1 MAEKVPIRA
10 IYDGSDTCGL
20 SELRDGE
27 VVGVEHGGLGAC
39 TFTADGVLLGNTQ
52 GAVQVSSALT
62 TNGQLLIGGTSGPAV
77 ANITGT
83 ANEVDITNGDGTIA
97 IGLPATVCVTTKVI
111 SPALCIAS
119 QYVLPSADGSAG
131 QVMCTDGSGGIAFA
145 TNTPSSP
152 GGSDTYVQ
160 FNDGSSFGGSANF
173 TWDDTTLK
181 ATNLCT
187 TANAVIGGDLTI
199 AGDDLTMGTNTSGA
213 LLVADGTNFNP
224 VVMSGDT
231 SISTAGAVTLA
242 ATNTNLTTLANVT
255 TVGTIGSG
263 TWQGTAIA
271 TGYIATTLTGK
282 TLTTATLTSPVLNG
296 TLSGTAFLDE
306 DNMASDSAI
315 AAASQQSIKAYVDA
329 VSSGLDMKASSHAAT
344 TSAFDSAAYDNGSS
358 GVGATLCNS
367 HYFAFSALSI
377 DGQTMVAG
385 ERVLVKNQ
393 TAACHNGIYTVTT
406 VGDGSTRW
414 IITRATDFDSST
426 EVTSGA
432 FTFIE
437 TGSTNGDQGFVMTA
451 DGTITIGTTAINWTQ
466 FSGAGQITAG
476 AGMTKS
482 GNTLNVIAGSNIT
495 VNADDVALSTTI
507 TGLSALT
514 STNLTGTLQTAA
526 QANVTSVGTL
536 TSLNSSGDVSFDG
549 GTFVFNESGA
559 NKDFRIEGDTATN
572 LFITDASTD
581 RIGIGTATPSH
592 LLDIEGVG
600 HAATCF
606 VSADLCATTKV
617 VAAAICM
624 GGGYALP
631 TSDGTA
637 GYILCTDGSGAVS
650 FAEAAS
656 SGHTIAE
663 DGSTLADRTC
673 LNFCGTGVT
682 VTDCSTTNSTDVK
695 VDATG
700 ACMPIRVSAGTQ
712 CYACLATAT
721 IAAPCLQCDSAPKLG
736 GSLDVNSNSIIS
748 ASNGNI
754 PITPNGSG
762 IVIIDGLCHP
772 IADGSAGQLL
782 CTDGSAALKFA
793 TATAGVTLAG
803 STNNTIAT
811 VTGANALAGE
821 ANLTFNGTTLAV
833 TGAATVSTDLTVATD
848 AFFVDAS
855 ADYAGIGVGTLN
867 AFRTNFTGL
876 QVGYAGSLT
885 ASKADGAGSAVWLGS
900 NVYYNGSAFKYINS
914 ASDEASLL
922 SMQDGGL
929 LFQNAPVGTAAGADA
944 TLTSRFSIS
953 SAGNVGIGTTAP
965 NARLT
970 IWNSDVGTAEPHADA
985 DEFVIEGSASSG
997 RNTGM
1002 SILACCEGMA
1012 TINAGTCASNAYG
1025 MIQWNMST
1033 GCFCFNNNGVNYFHM
1048 DYLGNA
1054 NFCNQTSGG
1063 AGMSIAS
1070 GSTTIPRGL
1079 AINFLCTTCTCQNS
1093 YYAYWYGGAGEKFIV
1108 MATGNVTNANN
1119 SYGAISDE
1127 NRKQD
1132 ITDARSYWDDF
1143 KGIRFRKFRFKSDVK
1158 EDANA
1163 PELFGVVAQ
1172 ELETVFPGLVE
1183 ESTDKADREVP
1194 SLDKDGN
1201 QTHTTNEEGEQV
1213 PDTESKLTDLDTTTK
1228 SVKYSVLSQIGLKVI
1243 QELQIRLEA
1252 AESKATAQ
1260 EAEIAI
1266 LKG

>member
-329 VSSGLDMKASSHAAT
+329 VSSGLDMKASSHVAT

-367 HYFAFSALSI
+367 QAFGFSALSI

-414 IITRATDFDSST
+414 VITRATDFDSST

-650 FAEAAS
+650 FAEAQA
-656 SGHTIAE
+656 GHTIAE

-673 LNFCGTGVT
+673 LNFCGSAVT
-682 VTDCSTTNSTDVK
+682 VTDCSATNSTDVK

-721 IAAPCLQCDSAPKLG
+721 IAAPCLQCDSGPKLG
-736 GSLDVNSNSIIS
+736 GNLDVNSNSIIS

-821 ANLTFNGTTLAV
+821 ANLTFTGTTLTV
-833 TGAATVSTDLTVATD
+833 NIGASNDDNL
-848 AFFVDAS
+848 
-855 ADYAGIGVGTLN
+855 ILN
-867 AFRTNFTGL
+867 AD
-876 QVGYAGSLT
+876 AGWNPKLT
-885 ASKADGAGSAVWLGS
+885 
-900 NVYYNGSAFKYINS
+900 YT
-914 ASDEASLL
+914 E
-922 SMQDGGL
+922 
-929 LFQNAPVGTAAGADA
+929 AGAVKAGVEWDA
-944 TLTSRFSIS
+944 GACKMRLQTGGTTNAIVIDCNQR
-953 SAGNVGIGTTAP
+953 VGIGTATMAQKLDVRADTSGLEVVTICNAATCGRGIYLNVGCGNASHGIITAQNNP
-965 NARLT
+965 GTAMFKFT
-970 IWNSDVGTAEPHADA
+970 GAGDVGIGTSVPTVGRLHVLKGTSTGGQACSTVGGTLVVESCDNNPGIDIIASNAGYGQLIFRGTSTGGGGFNENVRMAGGYNGGSPRFDIS
-985 DEFVIEGSASSG
+985 VGSAS
-997 RNTGM
+997 N
-1002 SILACCEGMA
+1002 MA
-1012 TINAGTCASNAYG
+1012 TFL
-1025 MIQWNMST
+1025 ST
-1033 GCFCFNNNGVNYFHM
+1033 GAVSFSGAVSKGSGSFRIKHPLESRDGHDLVHSFVEGPQADLIYRGVTQLVDGSAEINV
-1048 DYLGNA
+1048 D
-1054 NFCNQTSGG
+1054 TE
-1063 AGMSIAS
+1063 AGMTEGTFAVLN
-1070 GSTTIPRGL
+1070 R
-1079 AINFLCTTCTCQNS
+1079 CTQ
-1093 YYAYWYGGAGEKFIV
+1093 
-1108 MATGNVTNANN
+1108 
-1119 SYGAISDE
+1119 
-1127 NRKQD
+1127 
-1132 ITDARSYWDDF
+1132 
-1143 KGIRFRKFRFKSDVK
+1143 
-1158 EDANA
+1158 
-1163 PELFGVVAQ
+1163 
-1172 ELETVFPGLVE
+1172 VF
-1183 ESTDKADREVP
+1183 
-1194 SLDKDGN
+1194 
-1201 QTHTTNEEGEQV
+1201 TTNESNWDAVRGSIEGNTLTIESNVTDSTACISWMVVGERQDQHMY
-1213 PDTESKLTDLDTTTK
+1213 DTEWTDSD
-1228 SVKYSVLSQIGLKVI
+1228 GRVI
-1243 QELQIRLEA
+1243 IEPETVPPV
-1252 AESKATAQ
+1252 ENY
-1260 EAEIAI
+1260 
-1266 LKG
+1266 

>member
-1 MAEKVPIRA
+1 
-10 IYDGSDTCGL
+10 
-20 SELRDGE
+20 
-27 VVGVEHGGLGAC
+27 
-39 TFTADGVLLGNTQ
+39 
-52 GAVQVSSALT
+52 
-62 TNGQLLIGGTSGPAV
+62 
-77 ANITGT
+77 
-83 ANEVDITNGDGTIA
+83 
-97 IGLPATVCVTTKVI
+97 
-111 SPALCIAS
+111 
-119 QYVLPSADGSAG
+119 LPSADGSAG
-131 QVMCTDGSGGIAFA
+131 QVMCTDGLGGIAFA

-187 TANAVIGGDLTI
+187 TANAVLGGDLTI

-329 VSSGLDMKASSHAAT
+329 VSSGLDMKASSHVAT

-367 HYFAFSALSI
+367 QAFGFSALSI

-414 IITRATDFDSST
+414 VITRATDFDSST

-650 FAEAAS
+650 FAAAAS

-673 LNFCGTGVT
+673 LNFCGSAVT
-682 VTDCSTTNSTDVK
+682 VTDCSATNSTDVK

-721 IAAPCLQCDSAPKLG
+721 IAAPCLQCDSGPKLG
-736 GSLDVNSNSIIS
+736 GNLDVNSNSIIS

-811 VTGANALAGE
+811 VTGANALIGE
-821 ANLTFNGTTLAV
+821 ANLTFDGTTLTVGTSIAATADTNTSIGFPGSDV
-833 TGAATVSTDLTVATD
+833 MTFSTGGTEALRINNEGVLGIKTTPLAGWHTDHGVLQIGTGALW
-848 AFFVDAS
+848 VDPHDETAASNMLFLSNNLYRDS
-855 ADYAGIGVGTLN
+855 ADEWRYIVTDEATRYYSTGGEHYFDTAPSGSAGAAASFTNRMKIANTGKLTATGSAATSAHTFAQSNADPHGVYIH
-867 AFRTNFTGL
+867 FTG
-876 QVGYAGSLT
+876 
-885 ASKADGAGSAVWLGS
+885 ASPDS
-900 NVYYNGSAFKYINS
+900 
-914 ASDEASLL
+914 
-922 SMQDGGL
+922 
-929 LFQNAPVGTAAGADA
+929 
-944 TLTSRFSIS
+944 
-953 SAGNVGIGTTAP
+953 
-965 NARLT
+965 NARYFLRGDDTTTTRFFIYSDGDMANHDGTYGT
-970 IWNSDVGTAEPHADA
+970 ISDV
-985 DEFVIEGSASSG
+985 
-997 RNTGM
+997 
-1002 SILACCEGMA
+1002 
-1012 TINAGTCASNAYG
+1012 
-1025 MIQWNMST
+1025 
-1033 GCFCFNNNGVNYFHM
+1033 
-1048 DYLGNA
+1048 
-1054 NFCNQTSGG
+1054 
-1063 AGMSIAS
+1063 
-1070 GSTTIPRGL
+1070 
-1079 AINFLCTTCTCQNS
+1079 
-1093 YYAYWYGGAGEKFIV
+1093 KF
-1108 MATGNVTNANN
+1108 
-1119 SYGAISDE
+1119 
-1127 NRKQD
+1127 KQD
-1132 ITDARSYWDDF
+1132 IVDVRSYWDDF
-1143 KGIRFRKFRFKSDVK
+1143 KSLQYRKFRHKTDV
-1158 EDANA
+1158 ELDADA
-1163 PELFGVVAQ
+1163 PYRLGLVAQ
-1172 ELETVFPGLVE
+1172 EVETIFPALVP
-1183 ESTDKADREVP
+1183 ESPDADIETHEAVVDEDGEAV
-1194 SLDKDGN
+1194 LD
-1201 QTHTTNEEGEQV
+1201 EEGNPTYETIST
-1213 PDTESKLTDLDTTTK
+1213 PSGTTHKWVK
-1228 SVKYSVLSQIGLKVI
+1228 SSIVEGPIMGSVV
-1243 QELQIRLEA
+1243 QELQARLEA
-1252 AESKATAQ
+1252 AEAKINALESA
-1260 EAEIAI
+1260 
-1266 LKG
+1266 